1 MYDLLI
7 KNGILI
13 DGSGAAAR
21 RADLAVVDGRIAAVG
36 DLQEGPARE
45 TINANG
51 RYVCPGFIDIH
62 THSDLTLALDGRAF
76 SSLAQ
81 GITTQIMGNCG
92 VSAAPTRDHQFYYGR
107 SIRP

>member
-45 TINANG
+45 TPVLSIS
-51 RYVCPGFIDIH
+51 
-62 THSDLTLALDGRAF
+62 T
-76 SSLAQ
+76 
-81 GITTQIMGNCG
+81 
-92 VSAAPTRDHQFYYGR
+92 PT
-107 SIRP
+107 PT